1 MRRFAGNATVAHFLA
16 LGLLFVAG
24 CGNPHEAR
32 ATEAIAILGGIADEL
47 SKITDA
53 SSAEAAKDRLAELG
67 DRWRDNERKQ
77 AKQKPPTSREMAA
90 LVKKYGAQF
99 ESANSRYDS
108 ERNRVKKIEGGPDAL
123 AALGNLTG
131 QPVFPRK

>member
-1 MRRFAGNATVAHFLA
+1 MRRIAGRAIVTLPLA
-16 LGLLFVAG
+16 LGLLLLSG

-32 ATEAIAILGGIADEL
+32 ATEAIAILGSIADEL

-53 SSAEAAKDRLAELG
+53 ASAEAAKPRLAELG
-67 DRWRDNERKQ
+67 DRWRDNDRKQ
-77 AKQKPPTSREMAA
+77 VKLKPPTTREMAA

-108 ERNRVKKIEGGPDAL
+108 ERSRVKKIEGGPEAL

-131 QPVFPRK
+131 QQVLPRK